1 MLSSG
6 TAAEPKESRRVSST
20 NEERGARL
28 SRVIAA
34 AITGDTAQLHALL
47 THDVIAS
54 GPVIKAASRGALAD
68 EVSRRLG
75 AFSDRKVAVA
85 PLDVAGNQAAV
96 EWVATGTHTGPFHLD
111 RGDIAVIEPTG
122 RRVRIRAITVAE
134 FEGDQIRSFRS
145 YWDDVSL
152 LTELGVLSAS

>member
-20 NEERGARL
+20 NDERGARL

-34 AITGDTAQLHALL
+34 AISGDTSQLHALL
-47 THDVIAS
+47 SDDVIAS
-54 GPVIKAASRGALAD
+54 GPVIRAASRSDLAD
-68 EVSRRLG
+68 EVARRLG

-85 PLDVAGNQAAV
+85 PLDVAGDQACV
-96 EWVATGTHTGPFHLD
+96 EWVATGVHTGPFHLD
-111 RGDIAVIEPTG
+111 RGDTPVIEPTG

-134 FEGDQIRSFRS
+134 FDGDQIRSFRS

-152 LTELGVLSAS
+152 LAELGALSAR